1 MIILILW
8 YVLVLIGS
16 VIPVSGPNT
25 DLPADA
31 DKVVHFVMY
40 GISAILLFRMFVKKT
55 TIQRAFFLS
64 VAIAAL
70 YGATLETVQYFLP
83 YRSFSF
89 GDMVA
94 NTAGAFSGS
103 VLYMHGKS
111 YET

>member
-1 MIILILW
+1 MIIPILW
-8 YVLVLIGS
+8 FALVLIGS

-40 GISAILLFRMFVKKT
+40 GISSVLLFRIFVKKT
-55 TIQRAFFLS
+55 SIKRAFYLS
-64 VAIAAL
+64 VALAAL
-70 YGATLETVQYFLP
+70 YGATLEIVQYFLP

-94 NTAGAFSGS
+94 NTVGAFSGS
-103 VLYMHGKS
+103 LLYMHGKS
-111 YET
+111 

>member
-1 MIILILW
+1 MVILILW
-8 YVLVLIGS
+8 YIFVLIGS

-25 DLPADA
+25 DLPENA

-55 TIQRAFFLS
+55 TILRAFYLS

-70 YGATLETVQYFLP
+70 YGATLEMVQYFLP

-103 VLYMHGKS
+103 ALYMHGKS